1 MMISIIIPTYN
12 EENSITPTVD
22 SIVKYMENIF
32 PNQYEIIIVLDGS
45 QDNTPDIV
53 DTLSQTYDTI
63 RVIHN
68 MVNQGKGAVVKQ
80 GMLESLGQYV
90 LFMDADNSTHINELD
105 AMLPVCVDGVDVV
118 IGSRD
123 MKESR
128 IEIHQAKYKEIFGDL
143 GNWWIQALLVG
154 GLNDTQC
161 GFKLFNGDAARHIF
175 QKVSMKGWSFDIEV
189 LALARYLGYSIREM
203 PVVWYNDSK
212 SHVTLMDYLAVL
224 RDTFIIKYRLLS
236 NYYQ

>member
-1 MMISIIIPTYN
+1 MKLSIVIPAYN
-12 EENSITPTVD
+12 EENRITPTID
-22 SIVKYMENIF
+22 SVVAYAENKF
-32 PNQYEIIIVLDGS
+32 PHQYEILIVLDGS
-45 QDNTPDIV
+45 IDNTPDIV
-53 DTLSQTYDTI
+53 KQLSQTYSAIKIFTNDT
-63 RVIHN
+63 
-68 MVNQGKGAVVKQ
+68 NQGKGAAVRQ
-80 GMLESLGQYV
+80 GILASTGEYV

-105 AMLPVCVDGVDVV
+105 AMLPVCQNGVDVV

-128 IEIHQAKYKEIFGDL
+128 VEIHQPKYKELLGDL
-143 GNWWIQALLVG
+143 GNWWIQIVLVG

-161 GFKLFNGDAARHIF
+161 GFKVFSGDIARKLF

-189 LALARYLGYSIREM
+189 LALARYLGYTIKEM
-203 PVVWYNDSK
+203 PVIWYNDSE
-212 SHVTLMDYLAVL
+212 SHVTLFDYLAVL

>member
-1 MMISIIIPTYN
+1 MKLSIVIPAYN
-12 EENSITPTVD
+12 EENRITPTID
-22 SIVKYMENIF
+22 SVVAYAENKF
-32 PNQYEIIIVLDGS
+32 PHQYEILIVLDGS
-45 QDNTPDIV
+45 IDNTPDIV
-53 DTLSQTYDTI
+53 EQLSQTYSAIKIFTNDT
-63 RVIHN
+63 
-68 MVNQGKGAVVKQ
+68 NQGKGAAVRQ
-80 GMLESLGQYV
+80 GILASTGEYV

-105 AMLPVCVDGVDVV
+105 AMLPVCQNGVDVV

-128 IEIHQAKYKEIFGDL
+128 VEIHQPKYKELLGDL
-143 GNWWIQALLVG
+143 GNWWIQIVLVG

-161 GFKLFNGDAARHIF
+161 GFKVFSGDIARKLF

-189 LALARYLGYSIREM
+189 LALARYLGYTIKEM
-203 PVVWYNDSK
+203 PVIWYNDSE
-212 SHVTLMDYLAVL
+212 SHVTLFDYLAVL